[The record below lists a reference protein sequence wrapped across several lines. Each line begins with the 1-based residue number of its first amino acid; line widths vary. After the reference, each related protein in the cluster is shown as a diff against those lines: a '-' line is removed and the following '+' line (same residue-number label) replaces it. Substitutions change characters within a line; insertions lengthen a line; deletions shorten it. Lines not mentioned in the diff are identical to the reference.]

1 MTPARKPAGSKKTR
15 PTIGLI
21 IGRLGDVGYAGN
33 VWPGVAAV
41 AEERDVNLICF
52 VGGALESPFD
62 FDAQRNVVYDL
73 VSPENVDGLVA
84 ISGSIGQFIGV
95 DRLQRYYER
104 FRPLPLVS
112 IGMRLEGIPSV
123 TVDDR
128 TGMRAA
134 VAHLIEAHGLDRIAF
149 IRGPET
155 STEAEQRFL
164 AYREA
169 LAEHGLPFDPRL
181 VEMGTFRFSSAA
193 KALALILDD
202 RKMEINAVAT
212 ANDDMAL
219 GAMDALRKRGF
230 RIPEDVRMVGF
241 DNLEEAGFAAS
252 PLTTVRQPLY
262 EEGRKAAEM
271 LLDRMAGRKTP
282 AHASLPT
289 ELVIRRSCGCFPGTI
304 QPAGTGR
311 EPPSGAKK
319 KFSSAAGRKQML
331 SEIEAAAGVA
341 AAGLDPG
348 WAGSLADA
356 FLAGLLN
363 EKARETFLRSWD
375 DLLRRVGG
383 KGGDVMAWREVLSI
397 LRRKEPS
404 SGAFGADGAGAEQL
418 AGRAESLL
426 GEVAQWSQAH
436 RRMQADR
443 TAFEFATRISE
454 PLMTAFD
461 TADLADVMAEELPRL
476 GIRCCYLSLYE
487 KPAGE
492 KRTIPTDWSRLILAY
507 NEAGRVTLE
516 PGGRRFPSR
525 ELVPRELFS
534 AGKRHAAMLEPL
546 HFRAET
552 QLGFIL
558 LEPLQTEIGVLR
570 EALSRQISTALQGSV
585 LLQERRRAEDT
596 VRASEQTARRFQRRL
611 RILVEVSNE
620 LSRANSMDALCRQ
633 AVELGRARL
642 NFDRIGIWFRGPEP
656 DSVVGAYGTGEDGR
670 VRDERGVIMS
680 AGTRQAAILHQA
692 HPVSIRFDDVDLYD
706 GARNVVGRGTQ
717 IVAAMWDGEQTI
729 GLVAADNLLQH
740 RPVTEQDFELLKL
753 YASTLGYLCSRRQSE
768 DALFAGEQ
776 AERRFQDRLRTL
788 LEVSNEL
795 SRAESVDAL
804 CRRAVELGRARL
816 GFDRMGIWFYDPV
829 LDLAN
834 GSYGTDAG
842 GNISDER
849 GIHVP
854 ADLSP
859 AHILSQPHP
868 VPLVQTGVD
877 LRDGAGN
884 TLGRGDRADA
894 AMWDGEKTI
903 GWISVDNLLQHR
915 PITEPD
921 CELLNQFASTLGYL
935 CSRKRAEESLR
946 AGEQEERDFQERLRT
961 LLAVSNELSRAES
974 VDALCRRAVEL
985 GRARLG
991 FDRLGIWFYSPD
1003 LGTIQGSFGT
1013 DSEGNLIDER
1023 GITQTTEGSPTDIL
1037 HQPRPIPLLHPDV
1050 NLRDGAGNSVGHG
1063 SRVEAAMWNGEKTI
1077 GLVSADNL
1085 LRHRPLTDQD
1095 CELLNLYASTLGN
1108 LCSRKRADEEL
1119 KKYSEHLEEMVQ
1131 ERTRELRE
1139 TQETLVRREK
1149 LAVLGQ
1155 LAATVSHELRNPLA
1169 TIRVSASTVDLNVRD
1184 KGLGVERSL
1193 DRIQRNI
1200 TRCDNIISELLDYA
1214 RMPDLRWQTVD
1225 FDNWINRL
1233 LDEQSLPEGITLHR
1247 DTVSGTHV
1255 PMDPERFRRV
1265 VINLMDNARQAIL
1278 AAASPTGPGLKAVSV
1293 QTRIEGDRLRLVISD
1308 TGTGIPPE
1316 VLPRIF
1322 EPLYSTKGFGAGLGL
1337 SVVKGIVEQ
1346 HGGEIA
1352 VTSEAGKGTQVV
1364 VRLPLTRLGG

>member
-1 MTPARKPAGSKKTR
+1 MIPARKPAGSKKTR
-15 PTIGLI
+15 PTIGLL
-21 IGRLGDVGYAGN
+21 IGRLGDVGYAAN

-41 AEERDVNLICF
+41 AAERDVNLICF
-52 VGGALESPFD
+52 VGGALNAPFD
-62 FDAQRNVVYDL
+62 FDAQRNVAYDL
-73 VSPENVDGLVA
+73 VSPDNVDGLVA
-84 ISGSIGQFIGV
+84 LSGSIGQFIGA
-95 DRLQRYYER
+95 DRLQRFYER

-112 IGMRLEGIPSV
+112 IGMRLEGIPSIS
-123 TVDDR
+123 VDDR

-155 STEAEQRFL
+155 STEAEQRFQ

-181 VEMGTFRFSSAA
+181 VEMGNFRFSSIAN
-193 KALALILDD
+193 ALDLILDD

-212 ANDDMAL
+212 ANDEMAL
-219 GAMDALRKRGF
+219 GAMEALRNRGL
-230 RIPEDVRMVGF
+230 RIPEDVRIVGF
-241 DNLEEAGFAAS
+241 DNLEEAAFAAP

-262 EEGRKAAEM
+262 EEGRKAAEL
-271 LLDRMAGRKTP
+271 LLDLMAGKKVP
-282 AHASLPT
+282 AQPDLPT
-289 ELVIRRSCGCFPGTI
+289 ELVIRRSCGCFPGMI
-304 QPAGTGR
+304 QPAGNR
-311 EPPSGAKK
+311 EEIPSGGKRKAPSAARRKQIL
-319 KFSSAAGRKQML
+319 SEMESAAGV
-331 SEIEAAAGVA
+331 SAS
-341 AAGLDPG
+341 GLDPG
-348 WAGSLADA
+348 WAGSLLDA
-356 FLAGLLN
+356 FSAGLQN

-375 DLLRRVGG
+375 DVLRRVGESG
-383 KGGDVMAWREVLSI
+383 ADVMAWREVLSS

-404 SGAFGADGAGAEQL
+404 SDASGAGRSGAEQL
-418 AGRAESLL
+418 AQRAELLL

-443 TAFEFATRISE
+443 TAYEFATRISE

-461 TADLADVMAEELPRL
+461 AADLADVVAEELPRL
-476 GIRCCYLSLYE
+476 GIRSCYLSLYE
-487 KPAGE
+487 KPAGDGR
-492 KRTIPTDWSRLILAY
+492 KIPTDWSRLILAY

-534 AGKRHAAMLEPL
+534 AGKRHAVMLEPL

-585 LLQERRRAEDT
+585 LLQERRRAEET

-620 LSRANSMDALCRQ
+620 LSRADSMDALCRQ
-633 AVELGRARL
+633 AVELGRVRL
-642 NFDRIGIWFRGPEP
+642 GFDRIGIWFRGTEPE
-656 DSVVGAYGTGEDGR
+656 SVVGTYGTGEDGR
-670 VRDERGVIMS
+670 VRDERGAAMS
-680 AGTRQAAILHQA
+680 AGTRQAAILHPA
-692 HPVSIRFDDVDLYD
+692 HPVSTRFDDVDLYD
-706 GARNVVGRGTQ
+706 GAGNVVGHGTQ

-729 GLVAADNLLQH
+729 GLAAADNLLQH
-740 RPVTEQDFELLKL
+740 RPVSDQDFELLKL

-776 AERRFQDRLRTL
+776 AERRFQNRLRTL

-795 SRAESVDAL
+795 SRAD
-804 CRRAVELGRARL
+804 
-816 GFDRMGIWFYDPV
+816 
-829 LDLAN
+829 
-834 GSYGTDAG
+834 
-842 GNISDER
+842 
-849 GIHVP
+849 
-854 ADLSP
+854 
-859 AHILSQPHP
+859 
-868 VPLVQTGVD
+868 
-877 LRDGAGN
+877 
-884 TLGRGDRADA
+884 
-894 AMWDGEKTI
+894 
-903 GWISVDNLLQHR
+903 
-915 PITEPD
+915 
-921 CELLNQFASTLGYL
+921 
-935 CSRKRAEESLR
+935 
-946 AGEQEERDFQERLRT
+946 
-961 LLAVSNELSRAES
+961 S

-1003 LGTIQGSFGT
+1003 LGTIRGSFGT
-1013 DSEGNLIDER
+1013 DPDGNVVDER
-1023 GITQTTEGSPTDIL
+1023 GIEQVTAGSPADIL
-1037 HQPRPIPLLHPDV
+1037 HQPSPIPLLHTDV
-1050 NLRDGAGNSVGHG
+1050 NLMDGEGKIIGRGVRAQ
-1063 SRVEAAMWNGEKTI
+1063 AAMWNGEKVI
-1077 GLVSADNL
+1077 GFVSVDNL
-1085 LRHRPLTDQD
+1085 LLRRPLTDPD
-1095 CELLNLYASTLGN
+1095 CELLNLYASTLGY

-1139 TQETLVRREK
+1139 TQETLIRREK

-1169 TIRVSASTVDLNVRD
+1169 TIRVSATSLELNVRD

-1225 FDNWINRL
+1225 FDDWINRL
-1233 LDEQSLPEGITLHR
+1233 LDEQSLPEGIALDR

-1265 VINLMDNARQAIL
+1265 VINLMDNARQAIQ
-1278 AAASPTGPGLKAVSV
+1278 AAAPPSGPGVMTVSV

-1308 TGTGIPPE
+1308 TGTGISPE
-1316 VLPRIF
+1316 VLPHIF

-1364 VRLPLTRLGG
+1364 VRLPLARLGG